1 MLRRKIKQGKG
12 RGELGKKY
20 FTKKLAFERGR
31 GVGARTNYE
40 VGINIYTVLYIK

>member
-31 GVGARTNYE
+31 GVGEGWIGRLGLADVNY
-40 VGINIYTVLYIK
+40 YI